1 MPFRNNPLYLPEIIG
16 RVAEFITLWEPSTYG
31 LDFLPKDF
39 IAASMVNH
47 AWHALLT
54 PRLWEVFDSDDITT
68 ANIPPAVV
76 EARSHHIRYLSL
88 SKRTPSC
95 VFHSTQLRE
104 LIVAGNT
111 SMEAMLPVIRAN
123 PSLTFLNL
131 TLPYRGPNYV
141 LDDNSFAPLE
151 ALSRLEHLELH
162 WWTHISTD
170 RFIRIL
176 NNNPRLKVLKLLYF
190 GDLLHVEG
198 CLPLKHLTDL
208 SFNSFLDASP
218 GLAKLVRHCPS
229 LVNLSFFPD
238 ATVHV
243 PTLAKNLRECCPRLT
258 TIQNV
263 ASIVELDLTPLL
275 DEEDYPLLIQSSTR
289 LEHLDIATV
298 QLTPQICET
307 LVACHSNWIRKLRVD
322 VSHGNGQ
329 DLAGANT
336 ILQSC
341 TQLESFEMTNNPFRW
356 DPDECVKKLF
366 ELPWDLPNLR
376 SIIMRGFRE
385 VRAPIVDEEVSAS
398 EQWDGFEQDQ
408 ATQDVTMDIVEV
420 VEVNEQGEGPEDL
433 IALSENMDLE
443 DTNVNEHVEE
453 PEEPQVVDESVNYE
467 EVADVNE
474 QGDEATQ
481 ELAMQSRRI
490 GREEEVEG
498 GDLTVAE
505 EIALVEAADAEYAA
519 ASGWIATQVPGW
531 DNLATPARRRLLD
544 AFLQRARTCHNLQEI
559 TLNTF
564 EYVRA

>member
-1 MPFRNNPLYLPEIIG
+1 MPFMNNPLYLPEIID

-31 LDFLPKDF
+31 YDFLPYDF

-54 PRLWEVFDSDDITT
+54 PRLWEIFDSDDMTA

-88 SKRTPSC
+88 SKRTPPC
-95 VFHSTQLRE
+95 VFRSTQLRE
-104 LIVAGNT
+104 LTVAGTT
-111 SMEAMLPVIRAN
+111 SMEVMLPVIRAN

-131 TLPYRGPNYV
+131 TLPYRGPNNV
-141 LDDNSFAPLE
+141 MDDNLFAPLE

-162 WWTHISTD
+162 WWTHTSTD

-218 GLAKLVRHCPS
+218 GLVKLVRYCPS

-263 ASIVELDLTPLL
+263 ASVVELDSTPLL
-275 DEEDYPLLIQSSTR
+275 GEEDYPPLIQSSTH
-289 LEHLDIATV
+289 LEHLQIATA
-298 QLTPQICET
+298 QLTPHICET

-322 VSHGNGQ
+322 VFQGDGQ

-341 TQLESFEMTNNPFRW
+341 TQLESFEMTNNPSRW

-366 ELPWDLPNLR
+366 ELPWNLPKLR

-385 VRAPIVDEEVSAS
+385 VSAPVANEEVSES
-398 EQWDGFEQDQ
+398 EQWDGFEQDAAQ
-408 ATQDVTMDIVEV
+408 GVTIDIVQV
-420 VEVNEQGEGPEDL
+420 VEVNEQGEGPENEV
-433 IALSENMDLE
+433 AQSEGMDLE
-443 DTNVNEHVEE
+443 VINVNEHVDE
-453 PEEPQVVDESVNYE
+453 PEEPQVVDESTDYE
-467 EVADVNE
+467 EVAGVNE
-474 QGDEATQ
+474 RGDEVAQ
-481 ELAMQSRRI
+481 EQSMQSRRVDHE
-490 GREEEVEG
+490 GGAEG
-498 GDLTVAE
+498 GDQDEAKETVP
-505 EIALVEAADAEYAA
+505 VEAADAEYAA

-544 AFLQRARTCHNLQEI
+544 AFLQRARTCHNLREI

-564 EYVRA
+564 EYVKA